1 MQNRDKILEIWASLE
16 LILNVFPS
24 GVDGAAFITLHY
36 SGGRVAQLNI
46 HAGAWLSNNMLIS
59 GTTGTMEVNTCCFMN
74 LLPCAKRSC
83 GKVMFLHLSDSVHR
97 GEVYAPSGQ
106 TPPSPLRQTPL
117 LGRVLQRAVYILLKF
132 ILVIWVE
139 GLVWK

>member
-1 MQNRDKILEIWASLE
+1 MQNRDKILEISASFE

-74 LLPCAKRSC
+74 LLP
-83 GKVMFLHLSDSVHR
+83 
-97 GEVYAPSGQ
+97 
-106 TPPSPLRQTPL
+106 
-117 LGRVLQRAVYILLKF
+117 
-132 ILVIWVE
+132 
-139 GLVWK
+139 